1 MNFQGHWAMPHLQGE
16 KFTPRSKIPAGN
28 RGKLLGESHGTRTTF
43 PGLGKALLDP
53 VYPCTAF
60 PFFPINPP
68 KKGGGF
74 GLGFPPSERIPNIWQ
89 CPKPGKNG
97 NFFPPKLFFFPFFR
111 IPAFPRNFCQIFC
124 GGDFSPLASCPEPPK
139 FTEFQ
144 RIPEGSNS
152 PVTDQLPTAPIPDN
166 PVYPMDIWF
175 PLGNVNIWCHALIS
189 TAGNKNRAGIKSWN

>member
-1 MNFQGHWAMPHLQGE
+1 MNFQGHWAVPHLQGE
-16 KFTPRSKIPAGN
+16 KFPSRSKIPAGN

-89 CPKPGKNG
+89 CPKPGKKMG
-97 NFFPPKLFFFPFFR
+97 ISSLLNFFFFLSLESQLFQGIFARFFVGGIFPLWHHAQNPPSLQNSR
-111 IPAFPRNFCQIFC
+111 EI
-124 GGDFSPLASCPEPPK
+124 
-139 FTEFQ
+139 Q
-144 RIPEGSNS
+144 R
-152 PVTDQLPTAPIPDN
+152 VPIP
-166 PVYPMDIWF
+166 
-175 PLGNVNIWCHALIS
+175 LLLIS
-189 TAGNKNRAGIKSWN
+189 CQQPQFQIIPFIPWIFDSHLGM